1 MEKKN
6 LSQQTAERL
15 YTMIVV
21 ERRLA
26 PGEKLPNEL
35 ELSRELGVS
44 RTTLREAI
52 RTLAAQGVLAI
63 QRGRGTFVSDA
74 VKRIND
80 FGFSALERMRGQLR
94 DLFELRR
101 IFEPSAARL
110 ACRRATGEEL
120 DEILAR
126 GREVEDCIR
135 AGRDRTEADRAFH
148 GAIVRATHNEFMMR
162 LLPMISQAVATAI
175 EAGDRQEQLAEDTL
189 RDHALLMDFFRKR
202 DETGA
207 EHAMAIHMHHSIDV
221 MGLEG
226 ESYCG
231 DHGGQ

>member
-74 VKRIND
+74 VERIND
-80 FGFSALERMRGQLR
+80 FGFSALDRMRGQLR

-110 ACRRATGEEL
+110 ACRRATETEL
-120 DEILAR
+120 EEILAR
-126 GREVEDCIR
+126 GAEVEDCIR
-135 AGRDRTEADRAFH
+135 AGRDRTAADREFH
-148 GAIVRATHNEFMMR
+148 TAIVRATHNEYMLR
-162 LLPMISQAVATAI
+162 LLPLIHQAVATAV
-175 EAGDRQEQLAEDTL
+175 EAGEQQERLAADTL
-189 RDHALLMDFFRKR
+189 RDHALLLEFFRRR
-202 DETGA
+202 DGAGA
-207 EHAMAIHMHHSIDV
+207 EHAMAIHMRHAMDG
-221 MGLEG
+221 MGLE
-226 ESYCG
+226 
-231 DHGGQ
+231 